1 MVEEKKESEL
11 FIEGEPQSRV
21 EGDPQTRCSNI
32 LNVLLL
38 GTSGAGKSSII
49 NYLGANPMAPVEDG
63 GSSCTKEVIAY
74 EVTLLD

>member
-1 MVEEKKESEL
+1 MEEKKQSEL
-11 FIEGEPQSRV
+11 FIEGEPQSKI
-21 EGDPQTRCSNI
+21 EGDPQSRCSKS

-49 NYLGANPMAPVEDG
+49 NYLGANPKAPTEDG
-63 GSSCTKEVIAY
+63 GDSCSSDLIAY